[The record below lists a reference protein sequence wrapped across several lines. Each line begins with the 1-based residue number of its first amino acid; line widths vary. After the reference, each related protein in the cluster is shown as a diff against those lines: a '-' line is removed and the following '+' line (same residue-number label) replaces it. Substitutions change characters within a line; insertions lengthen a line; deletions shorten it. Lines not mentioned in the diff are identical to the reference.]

1 MEKRVLEG
9 LLRKALLEEDR
20 DKFFTL
26 LFEKF
31 SKRVIAM
38 SWDYLGATTQQSDC
52 EDILMEVFCKLMKKP
67 LDYFEVERLPEI
79 GGLIKKT
86 TMFIILDRFQDL
98 KKHSTSEIGKD
109 LVEKL
114 ENEAWADT
122 QTEYSDYLRFLLEH
136 LSPTKREVFEMRLQ
150 GFSHDE
156 IAAFMGIT
164 SETSRFH
171 LSSAIKK
178 LKKIIDDAT
187 NAGSSE
193 T

>member
-1 MEKRVLEG
+1 MEKRVLED
-9 LLRKALLEEDR
+9 LLRKALLAKDR

-31 SKRVIAM
+31 SKPVIAM
-38 SWDYLGATTQQSDC
+38 SWKYLGVTAQQSDC

-67 LDYFEVERLPEI
+67 LEYFEVERLPEI

-86 TMFIILDRFQDL
+86 TRFIILDRFQRL
-98 KKHSTSEIGKD
+98 KKYDTSEISKE

-122 QTEYSDYLRFLLEH
+122 QTEYSDYLRFLLEQ
-136 LSPTKREVFEMRLQ
+136 LSPTKREVFKMRLQ

-156 IAAFMGIT
+156 IAAFMGIS

-178 LKKIIDDAT
+178 LKRIIDDAN
-187 NAGSSE
+187 NAGSS
-193 T
+193 TT